1 MKQFAEANRKFEDAI
16 VGSQDDHV
24 ALGVQNGRADLAV
37 TQVLLHRVPRF
48 VGERTIQIF
57 RNVVPNVL
65 AIYDHGSHPLFGAR
79 FTVLS

>member
-24 ALGVQNGRADLAV
+24 TRGVQNGRADLAV
-37 TQVLLHRVPRF
+37 IQVLLHRVPRF

-65 AIYDHGSHPLFGAR
+65 AII
-79 FTVLS
+79 